1 LAEEI
6 MPSSPDVPLDELYG
20 EMIIDHYRN
29 PRHSDP
35 VPEADLEAEEDN
47 PFCGDRVTLRLKLDG
62 DGRIAQVGFQADGC
76 SIIKAT
82 ASMMGEALRWKTL
95 EQVDGLARRF
105 RDLMQ
110 GKPPARETEE
120 PLGDLEALQ
129 AVRQFP
135 VRIKCTLLAWTAL
148 EKGIRTYRSSQARDQ

>member
-1 LAEEI
+1 
-6 MPSSPDVPLDELYG
+6 MPSSPDVPLDDLYG

-47 PFCGDRVTLRLKLDG
+47 PFCGDRVTLRLKLDE
-62 DGRIAQVGFQADGC
+62 DGRIAEVGFKTDGC
-76 SIIKAT
+76 SIVKAT

-95 EQVDGLARRF
+95 EQVDGLVHRF
-105 RDLMQ
+105 RDMMK
-110 GKPPARETEE
+110 GKLTAEGED
-120 PLGDLEALQ
+120 PLGDLKALQ
-129 AVRQFP
+129 AVMQFP

-148 EKGIRTYRSSQARDQ
+148 EKGIKGYRSSQARDQ

>member
-1 LAEEI
+1 

-35 VPEADLEAEEDN
+35 VPVADLEAEEDN
-47 PFCGDRVTLRLKLDG
+47 PFCGDRVTLRLKLDE
-62 DGRIAQVGFQADGC
+62 DGRIAEVGIQTDGC

-82 ASMMGEALRWKTL
+82 ASMMGEALRWKSL
-95 EQVDGLARRF
+95 EQVDRLAQRF
-105 RDLMQ
+105 RDMMQ
-110 GKPPARETEE
+110 GKLTAEGEE
-120 PLGDLEALQ
+120 ESLGDLKALQ
-129 AVRQFP
+129 AVMQFP

-148 EKGIRTYRSSQARDQ
+148 EKGMKRYRSSQARDQ